1 MNLHAFPQKFQ
12 KKLHFLI
19 QVFKKSNL
27 GQIILIQAFI
37 FSLGILGQNKQ
48 VSNNSKFY
56 IRYTFLISFGNL
68 NGIRKG
74 KKLKI
79 RTLVINN
86 SYLLYKQCYVRITH
100 QRKVWPMRPQA
111 EWANFLVWVIPRNTT
126 CAVQHFIQ
134 HLLVNSNTS

>member
-74 KKLKI
+74 KKPKI
-79 RTLVINN
+79 RTLIIYRVPNLTCPPLVTFLFLKIEDGLNG
-86 SYLLYKQCYVRITH
+86 
-100 QRKVWPMRPQA
+100 
-111 EWANFLVWVIPRNTT
+111 ENFSIFYSHLKCQSTFFIAPP
-126 CAVQHFIQ
+126 VQPEMAPTLDF
-134 HLLVNSNTS
+134 